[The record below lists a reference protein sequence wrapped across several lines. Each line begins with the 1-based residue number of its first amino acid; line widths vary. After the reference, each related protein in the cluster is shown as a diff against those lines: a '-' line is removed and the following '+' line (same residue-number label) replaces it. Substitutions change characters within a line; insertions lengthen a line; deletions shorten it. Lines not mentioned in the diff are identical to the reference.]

1 MKATILKK
9 MAEGKKLGLIGR
21 CLLVAGLVL
30 GCVGCETADE
40 QELAGSP
47 LLPEAAAVSP
57 DSSSVEQEEAMPPSA
72 WWSAADEAGSAEV
85 NVDVKEEEAVDV
97 AQTDPE
103 LGRDSSVAYVEAG
116 STHQII
122 PSQPEQGIGEGQAL
136 IPPQPAEITTHRREC
151 PKIGVVSVRRIFQ
164 DCRRNAKYRQELTTK
179 RDRIAAEIEKL
190 SNEID
195 VGKAGLKALKP
206 GSPDYLSGVKEVL
219 EKQARL
225 QAQQE
230 FYKRQMELS
239 EQIAI
244 EGLYKDVIEAT
255 AEVAKEKSLDLVLER
270 SELDLPAG
278 SSNELTL
285 TISTNKVLYNAGCE
299 DITDAV
305 LAKVDALEEQ

>member
-1 MKATILKK
+1 
-9 MAEGKKLGLIGR
+9 
-21 CLLVAGLVL
+21 
-30 GCVGCETADE
+30 
-40 QELAGSP
+40 
-47 LLPEAAAVSP
+47 
-57 DSSSVEQEEAMPPSA
+57 
-72 WWSAADEAGSAEV
+72 
-85 NVDVKEEEAVDV
+85 
-97 AQTDPE
+97 
-103 LGRDSSVAYVEAG
+103 
-116 STHQII
+116 
-122 PSQPEQGIGEGQAL
+122 
-136 IPPQPAEITTHRREC
+136 
-151 PKIGVVSVRRIFQ
+151 
-164 DCRRNAKYRQELTTK
+164 
-179 RDRIAAEIEKL
+179 
-190 SNEID
+190 
-195 VGKAGLKALKP
+195 
-206 GSPDYLSGVKEVL
+206 LSGVKEVL